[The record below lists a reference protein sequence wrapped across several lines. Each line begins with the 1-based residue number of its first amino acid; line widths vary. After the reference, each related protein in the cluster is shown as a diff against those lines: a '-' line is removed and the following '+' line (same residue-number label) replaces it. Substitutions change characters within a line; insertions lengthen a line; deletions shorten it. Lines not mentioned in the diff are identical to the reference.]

1 MFLQTKEAA
10 IKALVEIDDQ
20 GGKNKFSYKFIIL
33 IIYYNACGW
42 VCLYENL

>member
-33 IIYYNACGW
+33 KYIIIVW
-42 VCLYENL
+42 VGVLI